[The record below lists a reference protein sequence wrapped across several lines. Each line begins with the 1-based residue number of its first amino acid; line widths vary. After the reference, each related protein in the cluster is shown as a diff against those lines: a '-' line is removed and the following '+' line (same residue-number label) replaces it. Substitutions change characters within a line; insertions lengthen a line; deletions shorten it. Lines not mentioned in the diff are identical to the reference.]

1 MAGPRDERTTGP
13 ASEARRARVIA
24 AVLAAGLIS
33 APAGFAQDVPP
44 PVVGFLH
51 SQSAGTFSHLS
62 QAFIEGLREGG
73 YEVGRNVEISYRW
86 ADGQFDRL
94 PGLAAEL
101 AAENVAVI
109 FTGGGGAGAEVARD
123 ATTTTPVVFISNPAD
138 MVEDGLVQSLGR
150 PGGRLTGVGIF
161 TNMLDQKRVQL
172 MHELLPEV
180 ETMAVLNA
188 IFATRVAYYNE
199 AAAQYGVT
207 LRYYEAG
214 RSAAEIEAAFAA
226 MAADGAEALLIG
238 SDPFLFNVRR
248 LVIDLA
254 ARHRIPTIYTQGEFV
269 TEGGLIS
276 YSTSLPIAYREAGR
290 YVARVLNGENPAEMP
305 VMQDTTFD
313 LSVNE
318 TTAEAL
324 GIKVPESIWAAAT
337 VIVN

>member
-1 MAGPRDERTTGP
+1 MATATLHDWRKHGAGIAAAVAILLAGPA
-13 ASEARRARVIA
+13 AS
-24 AVLAAGLIS
+24 L
-33 APAGFAQDVPP
+33 AQDVRV
-44 PVVGFLH
+44 PVVGFLN
-51 SQSAGTFSHLS
+51 SQSAETFSHLS
-62 QAFIEGLREGG
+62 QAFIEGLGEGG

-86 ADGQFDRL
+86 ADGQFARL

-101 AAENVAVI
+101 AAENVTVI
-109 FTGGGGAGAEVARD
+109 FTGGGGSGAEAARD
-123 ATTTTPVVFISNPAD
+123 ATTATPIVFIGNPAN
-138 MVEDGLVQSLGR
+138 MVEDGLVESLGR

-161 TNMLDQKRVQL
+161 TNMLDQKRLQL

-180 ETMAVLNA
+180 DTMAVLNA
-188 IFATRVAYYNE
+188 HAAERIAYYDS
-199 AAAQYGVT
+199 AAAQFGIS

-214 RSAAEIEAAFAA
+214 TSAAEIEAAFGA
-226 MAADGAEALLIG
+226 MAADGTEALLIG
-238 SDPFLFNVRR
+238 SDPYLYNLRR

-276 YSTSLPIAYREAGR
+276 YSTSLPAAYREGGR
-290 YVARVLNGENPAEMP
+290 YVARVLSGENPADMP

-318 TTAEAL
+318 TTAETL
-324 GIKVPESIWAAAT
+324 GIKVPDSIWAAAT